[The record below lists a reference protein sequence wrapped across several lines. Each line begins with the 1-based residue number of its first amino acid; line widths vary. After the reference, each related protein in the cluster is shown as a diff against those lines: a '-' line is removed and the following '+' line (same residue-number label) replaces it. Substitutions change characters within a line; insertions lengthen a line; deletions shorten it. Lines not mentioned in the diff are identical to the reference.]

1 MTSRRR
7 LKKEIDYVVSD
18 LILDCFTF
26 TNMSPKPNDE
36 VTLEIVQETLIL
48 RNELR
53 DRANHPEKKAES
65 ETMKSFYDNIAN
77 TLIGGVEEGYVKL
90 GKLVNPENQSEKS

>member
-18 LILDCFTF
+18 LILDCFTY
-26 TNMSPKPNDE
+26 TSLYQKPNDPE
-36 VTLEIVQETLIL
+36 TLEIVQGALVL

-53 DRANHPEKKAES
+53 DLTNHPEKKGES
-65 ETMKSFYDNIAN
+65 ETVKSHYDNIAA
-77 TLIGGVEEGYVKL
+77 TLIGGVDEGYVKL
-90 GKLVNPENQSEKS
+90 GKLVNPES